1 MLEGDGLFGTGG
13 KTGKAADT
21 VGMAHEGLVGDIDI
35 HWANLGAKVA
45 VNTGGIIAADAN
57 EAQHTQ
63 KAAARTAHAGIV
75 AEGALE
81 EETHKEKGDQ
91 HA

>member
-1 MLEGDGLFGTGG
+1 MLERNCLLRASRETGE
-13 KTGKAADT
+13 AADT
-21 VGMAHEGLVGDIDI
+21 VGVAHEGLGGDIDI

-57 EAQHTQ
+57 EAQNTQ
-63 KAAARTAHAGIV
+63 EAAARTAHAGIV

-81 EETHKEKGDQ
+81 EETHKEKGD
-91 HA
+91 